1 MQADIFAE
9 TATAN
14 SNVNTPNATA
24 LNATAP
30 GQLRVIKR
38 NGTVVGY
45 DDSKIALAISKA
57 FLALEGSAAA
67 SSSRIHETVA
77 QLTTLVSSTFK
88 RRMPTGGMVHIEE
101 IQDQVELALM
111 R

>member
-9 TATAN
+9 SPAAKASTPDHN
-14 SNVNTPNATA
+14 SPQ
-24 LNATAP
+24 LQATAP

-77 QLTTLVSSTFK
+77 QLTTMVSSTFK
-88 RRMPTGGMVHIEE
+88 RRMPTGGMVQI
-101 IQDQVELALM
+101 
-111 R
+111 RSSWP